1 MIKNNL
7 RIIMAEKMIDSIT
20 ELMQATGLSRNAL
33 NKLWHNQDIETV
45 KLETL
50 IKICQTLN
58 IPLSKLIEYYPTNEN
73 NTFLTNNSN
82 KEDTAQSE

>member
-45 KLETL
+45 KLGTL
-50 IKICQTLN
+50 IKICHTLN
-58 IPLSKLIEYYPTNEN
+58 VPLSKLIEYYPINEN
-73 NTFLTNNSN
+73 DTIFSNNPN
-82 KEDTAQSE
+82 KEDAAQSE